1 MRLSMLGLLRAAYTV
16 VAALVVTT
24 VLPRLGVPSRF
35 VPDLVLIGVVA
46 TAVIRGRVHG
56 ALVGLAAGWVVELV
70 PPVAKPLGLAALTLM
85 VAGIVA
91 GSFRRSSSRSLLRP
105 VAALA
110 AAAAVVIAGE
120 GASAVVAEGNVDL
133 TSTLSVLS
141 TLAVTLAVGVA
152 LLPLMVIV
160 DRTLVRRR
168 LG

>member
-1 MRLSMLGLLRAAYTV
+1 MRLSLLGILRAAYTIA
-16 VAALVVTT
+16 AALVVTT

-56 ALVGLAAGWVVELV
+56 ALVGLAAGWFVELV
-70 PPVAKPLGLAALTLM
+70 PPVARPLGLAALTLM

-91 GSFRRSSSRSLLRP
+91 GSFRRSSSRSFLRP
-105 VAALA
+105 VVALA
-110 AAAAVVIAGE
+110 VAAVVVLAGE
-120 GASAVVAEGNVDL
+120 GASAVLAEGSVDL
-133 TSTLSVLS
+133 TAMLA
-141 TLAVTLAVGVA
+141 TLAVTVGIGVA
-152 LLPLMVIV
+152 LLPSMVIV

>member
-16 VAALVVTT
+16 VAALVITT

-46 TAVIRGRVHG
+46 TAVIRGPLHG

-70 PPVAKPLGLAALTLM
+70 PPVANPLGLAALTMML
-85 VAGIVA
+85 AGIVA

-105 VAALA
+105 LAALA
-110 AAAAVVIAGE
+110 VAAAVVLAGE
-120 GASAVVAEGNVDL
+120 GATAVVAEGRVEL
-133 TSTLSVLS
+133 TA
-141 TLAVTLAVGVA
+141 AVTALGVTVGVGLA
-152 LLPLMVIV
+152 LLPFMVMV
-160 DRTLVRRR
+160 DRALVRRR

>member
-1 MRLSMLGLLRAAYTV
+1 MRLSMLGLLRASYTV

-91 GSFRRSSSRSLLRP
+91 GSFRRSSSRSFLRP
-105 VAALA
+105 LAALA
-110 AAAAVVIAGE
+110 VAAGVVLAGE
-120 GASAVVAEGNVDL
+120 GAAAVVAEGSVDV
-133 TSTLSVLS
+133 TA
-141 TLAVTLAVGVA
+141 AVTALGVTVGVGLA
-152 LLPLMVIV
+152 LLPFMVIV
-160 DRTLVRRR
+160 DRALVRRR